1 MRSESTVHALWSAYG
16 IGRGNASGDDVMLT
30 GAMVL
35 KRAMAVVALALPT
48 SAIVGHTVGA
58 APAQT
63 CVAETW
69 VWTGSATLDSVALVF
84 DTTVAVPVVA
94 GTQLFVS
101 GLSADGLAPDGHAR
115 ALRLT
120 IGGVIAVPGRTTP
133 GGPIMVLSDGAP
145 AEVRSATVLIDRC
158 ATVQVAA
165 PVAGAPVEGA
175 PVAGAGSAS
184 LPHTGVGMGGSM
196 IGALA
201 IAAGAGMMV
210 LGRRRSAS

>member
-16 IGRGNASGDDVMLT
+16 VGRGNASGDDVMLT

-35 KRAMAVVALALPT
+35 KRAMAVVAFALST
-48 SAIVGHTVGA
+48 GAVVGDTARA

-69 VWTGSATLDSVALVF
+69 VWTGSTTLDSVALVF
-84 DTTVAVPVVA
+84 DTTVVVPVVD

-101 GLSADGLAPDGHAR
+101 GLSADGLASDGHAR
-115 ALRLT
+115 ALTLT
-120 IGGVIAVPGRTTP
+120 IGGVIAMPGRTVP
-133 GGPIMVLSDGAP
+133 GGPIMVLGDGAP
-145 AEVRSATVLIDRC
+145 AEVRSAIVMIDRC
-158 ATVQVAA
+158 ATVQVAG
-165 PVAGAPVEGA
+165 PG
-175 PVAGAGSAS
+175 AGAGSAT
-184 LPHTGVGMGGSM
+184 LPHTGFSLGGSM

-201 IAAGAGMMV
+201 IAAGTGMMV

>member
-1 MRSESTVHALWSAYG
+1 
-16 IGRGNASGDDVMLT
+16 MLT

-35 KRAMAVVALALPT
+35 KRAMAVVALALST
-48 SAIVGHTVGA
+48 SAVVGGTAGA

-69 VWTGSATLDSVALVF
+69 VWTGSTTLDSVALVF

-101 GLSADGLAPDGHAR
+101 GLSADGLSPDGIAR
-115 ALRLT
+115 ALTVT
-120 IGGVIAVPGRTTP
+120 IGGVIAIPGRTVP
-133 GGPIMVLSDGAP
+133 GGPIMVLSDGRP
-145 AEVRSATVLIDRC
+145 AEMRGVTVMIDRC

-165 PVAGAPVEGA
+165 PVEGA
-175 PVAGAGSAS
+175 PVAGGGSAT
-184 LPHTGVGMGGSM
+184 LPHTGFSSSGSM

-201 IAAGAGMMV
+201 IAAGTGMMV
-210 LGRRRSAS
+210 LGRRRTAS